1 MYFQSM
7 NTLAQL
13 GRIYYRDLNS
23 SVAEAD
29 EAENANETGYLDELG
44 DDMSGKF
51 SGLKE
56 AQLDSLWKEYSLARS

>member
-1 MYFQSM
+1 M

-44 DDMSGKF
+44 DDMSCKF

-56 AQLDSLWKEYSLARS
+56 AQLNSLWKEYSLARS